1 MRKGQ
6 KERIRKLML
15 QARLLAEEAL
25 EIFEES
31 DSTDGDLEHEL
42 HELKNAAGH
51 IEDLM
56 NGSAKHTKMG
66 CA

>member
-1 MRKGQ
+1 MRKGK
-6 KERIRKLML
+6 KERIRKLMQ

-25 EIFEES
+25 EVFEES
-31 DSTDGDLEHEL
+31 DSPDGELEHEL
-42 HELKNAAGH
+42 HELKNVAGH

-56 NGSAKHTKMG
+56 NGDAKHTKMG